1 MKILIVDD
9 SLEIQELF
17 KKILSSV
24 GYADVYGAAS
34 AREAFR
40 ILGISTSSEP
50 GEVSSGRSASSG
62 SVSAVDLSSEIDLI
76 LLDIVMP
83 GMSGIEAC
91 RIIKQADYLR
101 DTPIIMITAD
111 SNSSSLQASF
121 DAGAMDYITKPINR
135 VEMVARVRS
144 ALNLKWEMDHRKER
158 ERELMRLKDELSS
171 HNTRLKRVLQTLD
184 RDLEAAA
191 QIQRSL
197 LPSKGQKL
205 PGMTAAWRF
214 EPCGQVGGDLLSIYR
229 LDATRVGF
237 YILDVSGHGVQAA
250 LLSVS
255 LSRMLTNW
263 TTGGNI
269 LLSSTGKIRTPSE
282 VVGLLNIRFQIDCD
296 SYQYFTILYGILDTK
311 NRVVHFVRAGHPPIA
326 YCAPDGTVEYWEEG
340 DGPVGWRMDVQF
352 TTFKKKIPPGSR
364 LFMYSDGLTEAR
376 AGTGME
382 EYGSERLVSLVRDN
396 RFEKLDGCVETILQD
411 VYTWCDGPAPHDD
424 VALLA
429 IELGQQVKQ
438 HDGD

>member
-9 SLEIQELF
+9 SLEIQELL

-24 GYADVYGAAS
+24 GYVDVYSATS

-40 ILGISTSSEP
+40 ILGISTTSEP
-50 GEVSSGRSASSG
+50 GEVYSGRPTSSGCV
-62 SVSAVDLSSEIDLI
+62 SVGDLSSEIDLI

-91 RIIKQADYLR
+91 KVIKQADYLQ
-101 DTPIIMITAD
+101 DTPVIMITAD
-111 SNSSSLQASF
+111 SDSSNLQASF
-121 DAGAMDYITKPINR
+121 DAGAMDYIIKPINR
-135 VEMVARVRS
+135 VNLVARVRS
-144 ALNLKWEMDHRKER
+144 ALNLKWEMDSRKER

-171 HNTRLKRVLQTLD
+171 QNNRLKRVLQTLD

-191 QIQRSL
+191 EIQRSL

-214 EPCGQVGGDLLSIYR
+214 EPCGQVGGDLLSIFR

-269 LLSSTGKIRTPSE
+269 VLSSTGKIRTPSD

-296 SYQYFTILYGILDTK
+296 SCQYFTILYGILDTE
-311 NRVVHFVRAGHPPIA
+311 NHLVHFVRAGHPPIV
-326 YCAPDGTVEYWEEG
+326 YGAPDGTVEFWDEG
-340 DGPVGWRMDVQF
+340 DGPVGWKMDVQF
-352 TTFKKKIPPGSR
+352 TTYTKKLLSGSR
-364 LFMYSDGLTEAR
+364 LFLYSDGLTEAR
-376 AGTGME
+376 SRVGQE
-382 EYGSERLVSLVRDN
+382 EYGSERLTSLVRDN
-396 RFEKLDGCVETILQD
+396 RSETLDGCVETILQD

-429 IELGQQVKQ
+429 IELGQQVKT